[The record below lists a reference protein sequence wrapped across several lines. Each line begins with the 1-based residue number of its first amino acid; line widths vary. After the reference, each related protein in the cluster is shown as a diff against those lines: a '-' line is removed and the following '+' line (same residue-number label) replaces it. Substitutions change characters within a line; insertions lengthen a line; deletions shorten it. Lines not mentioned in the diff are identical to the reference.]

1 MEANIFEIPPSI
13 QNKRSSLLQ
22 VAAYCRVSTVHEEQ
36 DSSIELQILHYDR
49 LIAQTSDWENA
60 GIYAERVS
68 GLNMKEPTEFK
79 KLMVK
84 CRRGK
89 VDLILTKSISRLGRN
104 TLELLQ
110 SLQQLRECEV
120 DVWFEKENLWLH
132 DRQMDFLITAY
143 SAFAQAES
151 ESMSY
156 NIRWGIKQ
164 GFRSGTS
171 GYADFVCFGYKRGKN
186 GELTIDEPDA
196 EIVRTIFQMRAEG
209 NSLGKISDW
218 LYEKGIP
225 SPTGHERWS
234 RETISKLLRNEKYVG
249 NVLLQKTFVKD
260 LFSGKQL
267 KNNGEREQF
276 LYLEHHPPIINHELF
291 DAVNKKSF

>member
-1 MEANIFEIPPSI
+1 METNILEIPPSI
-13 QNKRSSLLQ
+13 QNKKSSLLQ
-22 VAAYCRVSTVHEEQ
+22 VAAYCRVSTDHEEQ
-36 DSSIELQILHYDR
+36 DSSIELQILHYER
-49 LIAQTSDWENA
+49 LIAQTLDWENA

-68 GLNMKEPTEFK
+68 GLNMKERTEFK
-79 KLMVK
+79 KLMAK

-110 SLQQLRECEV
+110 SLQQLREYEV
-120 DVWFEKENLWLH
+120 DVWFEEENLWLH

-171 GYADFVCFGYKRGKN
+171 GYADFVCFGYKRDKN
-186 GELTIDEPDA
+186 SELVIDEPNA
-196 EIVRTIFQMRAEG
+196 EIVRTIFQMRVEG

-218 LYEKGIP
+218 LHEKGIP
-225 SPTGHERWS
+225 SPTGREHWS
-234 RETISKLLRNEKYVG
+234 RETISKLLRNEKYIG
-249 NVLLQKTFVKD
+249 NVLLQKTFVMD

-267 KNNGEREQF
+267 KNTGERDQF
-276 LYLEHHPPIINHELF
+276 LYLDHHPAIISQESF
-291 DAVNKKSF
+291 YIVNKQFL

>member
-1 MEANIFEIPPSI
+1 METNILEIPPSI
-13 QNKRSSLLQ
+13 QNKKSSLLQ
-22 VAAYCRVSTVHEEQ
+22 VAAYCRVSTDHEEQ
-36 DSSIELQILHYDR
+36 DSSIELQMLHYER
-49 LIAQTSDWENA
+49 LIAQTLDWENA

-68 GLNMKEPTEFK
+68 GLNMKERTEFK
-79 KLMVK
+79 KLMAK

-110 SLQQLRECEV
+110 SLQQLREYEV
-120 DVWFEKENLWLH
+120 DVWFEEENLWLH

-171 GYADFVCFGYKRGKN
+171 GYADFVCFGYKRDKN
-186 GELTIDEPDA
+186 GELVIDEPNA
-196 EIVRTIFQMRAEG
+196 EIVRTIFQMRVEG

-218 LYEKGIP
+218 LHEKGIP
-225 SPTGHERWS
+225 SPTGREHWS
-234 RETISKLLRNEKYVG
+234 RETISKLLRNEKYIG

-260 LFSGKQL
+260 LFSRKQL
-267 KNNGEREQF
+267 KNNGERDQF
-276 LYLEHHPPIINHELF
+276 LYLEHHPAIIGQELF
-291 DAVNKKSF
+291 YIANKNPL

>member
-1 MEANIFEIPPSI
+1 MPPS
-13 QNKRSSLLQ
+13 SLK
-22 VAAYCRVSTVHEEQ
+22 VAAYCRVSSDHEEQ
-36 DSSIELQILHYDR
+36 DSSIELQMLHYAQ
-49 LIAQTSDWENA
+49 LIDQTPGWENV

-68 GLNMKEPTEFK
+68 GLNIKERTEFK
-79 KLMVK
+79 KLLVK
-84 CRRGK
+84 CKRGK

-110 SLQQLRECEV
+110 LLQQLRECEV
-120 DVWFEKENLWLH
+120 DIWFEKENLWLH

-186 GELTIDEPDA
+186 GELAINEPEA

-218 LYEKGIP
+218 LHEKGIP
-225 SPTGHERWS
+225 SPTGREHWS
-234 RETISKLLRNEKYVG
+234 RETISKLLRNEKYIG

-260 LFSGKQL
+260 LFSRKQL
-267 KNNGEREQF
+267 KNNGEHDQF
-276 LYLEHHPPIINHELF
+276 LYLDHHPAIIGQ
-291 DAVNKKSF
+291 KSFDIVNERLLNNSAVCKNESNI

>member
-1 MEANIFEIPPSI
+1 M
-13 QNKRSSLLQ
+13 R
-22 VAAYCRVSTVHEEQ
+22 VAAYCRVSSDHEEQ
-36 DSSIELQILHYDR
+36 DSSIELQILHYQQ
-49 LIAQTSDWENA
+49 LIAQTPGWENA
-60 GIYAERVS
+60 GIYTERVS
-68 GLNMKEPTEFK
+68 GLNIKERAELK
-79 KLMVK
+79 KLLVK
-84 CRRGK
+84 CKRGK
-89 VDLILTKSISRLGRN
+89 IDLILTKSISRLGRN

-110 SLQQLRECEV
+110 LLQQLQECEV

-132 DRQMDFLITAY
+132 DHQMKFLITAY

-186 GELTIDEPDA
+186 GELAINEPEA
-196 EIVRTIFQMRAEG
+196 KIVRTIFQMRANG

-218 LYEKGIP
+218 LHEKGIP
-225 SPTGHERWS
+225 SPTGREHWS
-234 RETISKLLRNEKYVG
+234 RETISKLLRNEKYIG

-267 KNNGEREQF
+267 KNNGEHDQF
-276 LYLEHHPPIINHELF
+276 LYLDHHPAIISHELF
-291 DAVNKKSF
+291 NVVNKNSP